1 MSDNKRIDILFY
13 VQHLLGI
20 GHQRRAATLTRALER
35 AGLTVAFVSGGMEVP
50 GLDTGTADFYQL
62 DPVKADGI
70 YFTEL
75 QDQQGK
81 AITADFR
88 KQRCEQLLGIL
99 DKTCPRLILLEMFP
113 FGRRQMRFELLPLLK
128 AATAMT
134 GQPKIVSSVRDILVK
149 APKKERISEMLDWV
163 KLYFDQ
169 VIIHGDPALIPFD
182 RTFAPARSI
191 IDKIRYSGY
200 VVDEQVDGPPH
211 PVDGKDE
218 ILVSTGGGAVSE
230 RLLDAALA
238 ARALSPLKNKVW
250 RLLIG
255 HSLPE
260 EKFARYSAQAEDKLI
275 IQRSRPD
282 FTSLLPNCMLSIS
295 QGGYNTVM
303 EVLRAGCPRVIVPY
317 SGGLETEQTLRAQ
330 LLSEKNAL
338 TVVDETNLTG
348 EILARAMES
357 TLRQKQLSPS
367 QLNTAG
373 AENTV
378 NLLKN
383 LLEKT
388 P

>member
-1 MSDNKRIDILFY
+1 MSDSKRIDILFY

-20 GHQRRAATLTRALER
+20 GHQRRAATLTRAMER
-35 AGLTVAFVSGGMEVP
+35 AGLSVAFVSGGMEVP

-75 QDQQGK
+75 RDQHGK
-81 AITADFR
+81 AITADFKKHR
-88 KQRCEQLLGIL
+88 SEQLLGIL
-99 DKTCPRLILLEMFP
+99 NKTRPRLILLEMFP
-113 FGRRQMRFELLPLLK
+113 FGRRQMRFELVPLLK
-128 AATAMT
+128 AAAAMAE
-134 GQPKIVSSVRDILVK
+134 QPKIVSSVRDILVK
-149 APKKERISEMLDWV
+149 APKPERIAEMFDWV
-163 KLYFDQ
+163 NQYFDQ
-169 VIIHGDPALIPFD
+169 VIIHGDPGLIPFD
-182 RTFAPARSI
+182 RTFAPARTI
-191 IDKIRYSGY
+191 ADKLHYSGY

-218 ILVSTGGGAVSE
+218 VLVSTGGGAVSE

-250 RLLIG
+250 RLLVG

-260 EKFARYSAQAEDKLI
+260 EKFARYAAQAEDKLVV
-275 IQRSRPD
+275 QRSRPD
-282 FTSLLPNCMLSIS
+282 FTSLLPNCALSIS

-338 TVVDETNLTG
+338 TAVDEDTLTG
-348 EILARAMES
+348 EILAAAMEQ
-357 TLRQKQLSPS
+357 TLGQKQLSPS
-367 QLNTAG
+367 QLNTTG

-378 NLLKN
+378 TLLKT
-383 LLEKT
+383 LLEET